1 MSALQ
6 KLQKTEDQLLK
17 KVHRK
22 KSDIQNKCVDFAW
35 SVPHLSHVH
44 SPSINVIVTCTARKT
59 LPVSAAVASL
69 TEGNLKGRFE
79 EWTRKLESGS
89 STTKPAKDLYAG
101 SSWSPVREI
110 LASEKANVWIASAGY
125 GLITPATPI
134 CSYSATFTR
143 NHPDFVGGQ
152 DVKNGA
158 QNWWSWLTERNIKGE
173 SFSSVREL
181 VRQNPDTPLIASL
194 SEEYWTALKSDFQEA
209 ANLVRSP
216 ESMVIVAAGVS
227 ESGPLGRHFLPCSA
241 RLERELGR
249 GRSALNVRT
258 LAHVLK
264 KYPHQVG
271 KPELFETFQQLLS
284 RLDDFPYP
292 QRRQTSDE
300 EVIEFIRQKKLEI
313 PKVSHSGLLR
323 QFRAE
328 GNACEQSRFREL
340 FKQTNPI

>member
-1 MSALQ
+1 
-6 KLQKTEDQLLK
+6 
-17 KVHRK
+17 
-22 KSDIQNKCVDFAW
+22 
-35 SVPHLSHVH
+35 
-44 SPSINVIVTCTARKT
+44 
-59 LPVSAAVASL
+59 VASL
-69 TEGNLKGRFE
+69 TEENLKGRFE
-79 EWTRKLESGS
+79 EWTRNLGGGS

-125 GLITPATPI
+125 GLITPATSI

-173 SFSSVREL
+173 SVSSVRDL

-209 ANLVRSP
+209 ANFARSP
-216 ESMVIVAAGVS
+216 ENMVIVAAGVS
-227 ESGPLGRHFLPCSA
+227 ENGPLGRHFLPCSA

-284 RLDDFPYP
+284 NLEDFPYP

-300 EVIEFIRQKKLEI
+300 EVIDFIRQKKLEI
-313 PKVSHSGLLR
+313 PTVSHSSLLR
-323 QFRAE
+323 QFRSE
-328 GNACEQSRFREL
+328 GKACEQSRFREL
-340 FKQTNPI
+340 FKQNQPI